1 MTSRTYVSADALLLS
16 CERTTSIKYDG
27 LRVVL
32 PWRNVGRLYGFEV
45 ETHVRLQLLHNE
57 TGHEHKVG
65 SWFHVDGRRL
75 SWC

>member
-1 MTSRTYVSADALLLS
+1 MTSRTYVSVDALLFS
-16 CERTTSIKYDG
+16 CERTTCIKYDG

-32 PWRNVGRLYGFEV
+32 NWRNVGRLYGFEV
-45 ETHVRLQLLHNE
+45 EIHVRLQHLHNE

-65 SWFHVDGRRL
+65 SWFHVDGCRL